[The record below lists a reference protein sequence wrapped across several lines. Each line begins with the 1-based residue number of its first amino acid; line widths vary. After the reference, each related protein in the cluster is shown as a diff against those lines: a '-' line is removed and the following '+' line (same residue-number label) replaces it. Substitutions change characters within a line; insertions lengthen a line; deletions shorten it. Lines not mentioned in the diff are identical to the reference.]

1 MKATLS
7 RTTSLAALWLAAF
20 TATAADPS
28 TRLWFSAPA
37 AKFEQ
42 SLPLGSGRMGAMIF
56 GGVDEERIVLN
67 ESSLWSGSPD
77 DNERPDAFKALPEI
91 RRLLAEGKNPEAAEL
106 VMKNFTCQGA
116 GSGHGNGANVPFGCY
131 QTLGHLRL
139 KFGNAPAPPSLKC
152 ASGHRALS
160 ANQEVE
166 FSADGVVETKW
177 CIIHEGKPVVWE
189 MDAGP
194 VSVRPTTYRLTSAD
208 DVPGRDP
215 RTWKLEGSLDGQ
227 AWTLLD
233 ERRDE
238 PGFGKR
244 NETRTYEISRPA
256 AVRSLRLSFM
266 PNPGVT
272 HFQVAEIAIEGVT
285 SKRSPAIGAASNYT
299 RTLDL
304 ATAAGE
310 IAYEEKGVRF
320 GRTHFISAPDQAF
333 VTRLTAD
340 QPGALSLTVA
350 LDRKERFQTIA
361 VDDRE
366 LLMTGTL
373 NDGRGGKGVSYA
385 GRLRVLAKGG
395 AVKAVGNQLVIAK
408 ANEVVLLF
416 AAATDYRGFAGRHL
430 SDPAATTLSDL
441 DKAAK
446 KSFAR
451 LRAAQK
457 ADHEKWFNRVAL
469 HLTGGATS
477 PNAMLPMVERL
488 AGIAKGAPDPELA
501 ALYFN
506 FGRYLLISSSRP
518 GGLPANLQ
526 GIWAEEIQTPWNGDW
541 HLDINVQMN
550 YWPAQ
555 VCNLSELQ
563 EPLNQLIASL
573 VAPGRKTA
581 KAYYNSRGWVAH
593 VITNPW
599 GFTAPGEHA
608 SWGATTGGSA
618 WLCEHL
624 WTQYAYTRDRKFLA
638 WAYPIL
644 KECALFYLDNIWE
657 EPERRWLVTGPS
669 NSPENSFKLPDGR
682 TAQVCMG
689 PTIDMQQLRELFG
702 NTARAGEILG
712 LDADLRRELTQK
724 RARLAP
730 NQIGPDGRLQEWL
743 KPYPEPEPHHRHVS
757 PLYGLHPYDEI
768 TPSGTPELA
777 GAARKLLEGRGDEG
791 TGWSLAWKINFWARL
806 GDGDRAHKLLQLLLR
821 PVTSSGV
828 NYGGGG
834 GSSENLFCMHPP
846 FQIDGNFG
854 GSAGIAEMLLQ
865 SPDAAVPVIQLLP
878 ALPSAWPTGSFRGL
892 RARGGVEVDLT
903 WRDGKAASATLKAWQ
918 DGPVNLVPPKGQSVL
933 RVTCKARPASTRPNA
948 DGSSSVAMKKG
959 LTYLVQFRQ
968 ATQHE

>member
-1 MKATLS
+1 MKLFTTSVATLC
-7 RTTSLAALWLAAF
+7 LAAF
-20 TATAADPS
+20 TATATEPS
-28 TRLWFSAPA
+28 TALWFATPA
-37 AKFEQ
+37 TKFEQ
-42 SLPLGSGRMGAMIF
+42 SLPLGNGRMGAMIF

-77 DNERPDAFKALPEI
+77 ANDRADAFQALPEI
-91 RRLLAEGKNPEAAEL
+91 RRLLAEGKNPEAADL

-131 QTLGHLRL
+131 QTLGNLRL
-139 KFGNAPAPPSLKC
+139 QFGDTPELPSAKC
-152 ASGHRALS
+152 ASGHQALS

-166 FSADGVVETKW
+166 FATDGSVATKW

-189 MDAGP
+189 VDAGIAT
-194 VSVRPTTYRLTSAD
+194 VRPTKYRLTSAE

-215 RTWKLEGSLDGQ
+215 RTWKLEGSMDGKT
-227 AWTLLD
+227 WTLLD
-233 ERRDE
+233 EHQDE
-238 PGFGKR
+238 PVFAKR
-244 NETRTYEISRPA
+244 NETRTYAISHPA
-256 AVRSLRLSFM
+256 AVRFLRFTFI

-272 HFQVAEIAIEGVT
+272 HFQVAEIAIDGVT
-285 SKRSPAIGAASNYT
+285 SKPATAMAKAKNYS
-299 RTLDL
+299 RVLDL
-304 ATAAGE
+304 VTAAGE
-310 IAYEEKGVRF
+310 VAYEENGVRF
-320 GRTHFISAPDQAF
+320 KRTHFISAPDQVF
-333 VTRLTAD
+333 VSRLTAD
-340 QPGALSLTVA
+340 RPGALSFKVA
-350 LDRKERFQTIA
+350 LDRKERFQTVA
-361 VDDRE
+361 VNDHE

-395 AVKAVGNQLVIAK
+395 TVKADANQLVIEK
-408 ANEVVLLF
+408 ADEVVLLF
-416 AAATDYRGFAGRHL
+416 AAATDYRGFAGRQL
-430 SDPAATTLSDL
+430 DDPVGATKSDL

-446 KSFAR
+446 KSFAK

-469 HLTGGATS
+469 NLSSGPAS
-477 PNAMLPMVERL
+477 PNAALPMAERL
-488 AGIAKGAPDPELA
+488 AGFAKGAPDPELA

-555 VCNLSELQ
+555 VGNLSELQ

-657 EPERRWLVTGPS
+657 EPEHHWLVTGPS

-702 NTARAGEILG
+702 NTARAAEILG
-712 LDADLRRELTQK
+712 LDDELRRELTQK

-743 KPYPEPEPHHRHVS
+743 QPYPEPEPHHRHVS

-768 TPSGTPELA
+768 TPAGTPELA
-777 GAARKLLEGRGDEG
+777 QACRKLLEGRGDEG

-806 GDGDRAHKLLQLLLR
+806 GDGDRAYKLLQMLLR
-821 PVTSSGV
+821 PVTSSAM
-828 NYGGGG
+828 NMQGGG
-834 GSSENLFCMHPP
+834 GSSDNLFCFHPP

-854 GSAGIAEMLLQ
+854 GCAGIAEMLLQ
-865 SPDAAVPVIQLLP
+865 SPGASMPVIQLLP
-878 ALPSAWPTGSFRGL
+878 ALPAAWPAGSFRGL
-892 RARGGVEVDLT
+892 RAQGGIEVDLT
-903 WRDGKAASATLKAWQ
+903 WEDGKAVSATLKAFN
-918 DGPVNLVPPKGQSVL
+918 DGPATVVPPKGQTVAG
-933 RVTCKARPASTRPNA
+933 VTFNGKPATSTPNR
-948 DGSSSVAMKKG
+948 DGSVVLQMKRG
-959 LTYLVQFRQ
+959 QTYLVRF
-968 ATQHE
+968 E